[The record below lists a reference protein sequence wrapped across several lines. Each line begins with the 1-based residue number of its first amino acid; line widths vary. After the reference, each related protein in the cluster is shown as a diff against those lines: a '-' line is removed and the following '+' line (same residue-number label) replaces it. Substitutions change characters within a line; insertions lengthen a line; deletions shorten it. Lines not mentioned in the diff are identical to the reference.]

1 MNPYAEKAW
10 NPGALSQT
18 CVWSANIAS
27 QDWRGRSTGE
37 ASKGFAISAVPR
49 NARDD
54 DMTFS
59 RRCALAGIASWVLMA
74 AAAQSMAQTSPPP
87 TDTPLRP
94 SQRNWTPRADN
105 REALTVYLD
114 AIAMAHLDQRRA
126 RVDTL
131 SSQAQAEAYQAAFRL
146 DAARLMGGLPE
157 ARTPLRAQTVGA
169 ISLDGFSLERVVFE
183 SQPGFHVTAN
193 VYVPAAPG
201 VHAAVLLT
209 PGHGADG
216 KARDGVQAQIAA
228 HLAKR
233 GVLVMFY
240 DVLGHGERLQ
250 TFDPDR
256 GVARAGG
263 ATGEHTMAFQQT
275 LPTGDNPARYFVWD
289 AMRGLDYLSSRPDVD
304 AARLGALGCSGGGMV
319 SAYLAA
325 LDMRVKA
332 AAAGCYIS
340 DFEHMI
346 PTYGPQE
353 AEQSL
358 PDFIARG
365 HNVTDWLLA
374 AAPRPFAIISTHDDS
389 FPLGGAEAAYEDA
402 RRFYSLFDAE
412 DHIQWIVGPGGHG
425 AFAPIASQIVGFFLK
440 VLNGDE
446 LPVVMDEVQLPLSE
460 DLLVTETGQVST
472 AFKAQTVQTLNRQ
485 RADLLR
491 PRALPAGGAG
501 PDARTDLAGRIRNVA
516 RVTAV
521 PGDHA
526 PRVVFLQRDQRQG
539 YRIDAIRMSSEPGI
553 TLDGFYARHDGAPR
567 PAIVLLTDETP
578 ETLRQA
584 GGLIDQYAERGWN
597 VFALRPRGWGG
608 SEEVKSALVGDW
620 GLLSLR
626 ALLVGKTVPGMRMDD
641 AVQAINWLVAQPSVD
656 ADRIAVHGSGVMGPV
671 ALQTGVL
678 DPRVQRIILEGALAS
693 YRDIVD
699 APVSLDT
706 PEVNLP
712 GVLKQYDLPDLVAAM
727 PPGSVIVSSPLDS
740 RGRALDAARRQALFG
755 RSSVVLS
762 PSLFDGSQAAAYRP

>member
-1 MNPYAEKAW
+1 
-10 NPGALSQT
+10 
-18 CVWSANIAS
+18 
-27 QDWRGRSTGE
+27 
-37 ASKGFAISAVPR
+37 
-49 NARDD
+49 
-54 DMTFS
+54 MTFS
-59 RRCALAGIASWVLMA
+59 RRCALAGLASWVLMA
-74 AAAQSMAQTSPPP
+74 AAAQSVAQTPTPP
-87 TDTPLRP
+87 TDTPQRP

-114 AIAMAHLDQRRA
+114 AIALAHLDLRRA
-126 RVDTL
+126 RVDAL
-131 SSQAQAEAYQAAFRL
+131 SSQAEAEAYQAAFRL

-169 ISLDGFSLERVVFE
+169 VFSLDGFSLERVIFE
-183 SQPGFHVTAN
+183 SQPGFYVTAN
-193 VYVPAAPG
+193 LYVPAAAGP
-201 VHAAVLLT
+201 HPAVLLT
-209 PGHGADG
+209 PGHSADG
-216 KARDGVQAQIAA
+216 KARGGVQAQIAA
-228 HLAKR
+228 NLARR
-233 GVLVMFY
+233 GVVVMFY

-256 GVARAGG
+256 GVALAGG
-263 ATGEHTMAFQQT
+263 TTGEHTMAFQQA

-289 AMRGLDYLSSRPDVD
+289 AMRGLDYLSSRRDVD
-304 AARLGALGCSGGGMV
+304 ATRLGALGCSGGGMV

-325 LDMRVKA
+325 LDSRVKA

-365 HNVTDWLLA
+365 YNVTDWVLA
-374 AAPRPFAIISTHDDS
+374 AAPRPFAIVSTHDDS

-402 RRFYSLFDAE
+402 RRFYRLFGAE
-412 DHIQWIVGPGGHG
+412 DQVQWIVGPGGHG
-425 AFAPIASQIVGFFLK
+425 ALAPIASQIIGFFLK
-440 VLNGDE
+440 ILNGDDA
-446 LPVVMDEVQLPLSE
+446 PVVMAEVRIPAPE
-460 DLLVTETGQVST
+460 DLLVTNTGQVST
-472 AFKAQTVQTLNRQ
+472 AFEAQTVQTLSRQ
-485 RADLLR
+485 RADRLR
-491 PRALPAGGAG
+491 PLALPSGGTG
-501 PDARTDLAGRIRNVA
+501 PEARAELARRIRDVA

-521 PGDHA
+521 PGA
-526 PRVVFLQRDQRQG
+526 PAPSVAFFQRDQRQG
-539 YRIDAIRMSSEPGI
+539 YRIDALRMTSEPGVI
-553 TLDGFYARHDGAPR
+553 LDGFYARHEGAPR
-567 PAIVLLTDETP
+567 PAMVLLTDESP
-578 ETLRQA
+578 EALRQA
-584 GGLIDQYAERGWN
+584 GGLIDRYAERGWN

-608 SEEVKSALVGDW
+608 TEEVKSALVGDW

-656 ADRIAVHGSGVMGPV
+656 ASRIALHGSGIMGPV
-671 ALQTGVL
+671 ALQAGVL
-678 DPRVQRIILEGALAS
+678 DPRVQRIFLDGALAS

-727 PPGSVIVSSPLDS
+727 PPGSVVVSSPLDS
-740 RGRALDAARRQALFG
+740 RGRALDADRRQALLG
-755 RSSVVLS
+755 RSNVVLS
-762 PSLFDGSQAAAYRP
+762 PSLFDRSQAAAYRP

>member
-1 MNPYAEKAW
+1 
-10 NPGALSQT
+10 
-18 CVWSANIAS
+18 
-27 QDWRGRSTGE
+27 
-37 ASKGFAISAVPR
+37 
-49 NARDD
+49 
-54 DMTFS
+54 MTFS
-59 RRCALAGIASWVLMA
+59 RRCALAGLASWVLMA
-74 AAAQSMAQTSPPP
+74 AAAQSVAQTPTPP
-87 TDTPLRP
+87 TDTPQRL

-114 AIAMAHLDQRRA
+114 AIALAHLDLRRA
-126 RVDTL
+126 RVDAL
-131 SSQAQAEAYQAAFRL
+131 SSQAEAEAYQAAFRL

-169 ISLDGFSLERVVFE
+169 VFSLDGFSLERVIFE
-183 SQPGFHVTAN
+183 SQPGFYVTAN
-193 VYVPAAPG
+193 LYVPAAAGP
-201 VHAAVLLT
+201 HPAVLLT
-209 PGHGADG
+209 PGHSADG
-216 KARDGVQAQIAA
+216 KARGGVQAQIAA
-228 HLAKR
+228 NLARR
-233 GVLVMFY
+233 GVVVMFY

-256 GVARAGG
+256 GVALAGG
-263 ATGEHTMAFQQT
+263 TTGEHTMAFQQA

-289 AMRGLDYLSSRPDVD
+289 AMRGLDYLSSRRDVD
-304 AARLGALGCSGGGMV
+304 ATRLGALGCSGGGMV

-325 LDMRVKA
+325 LDSRVKA

-365 HNVTDWLLA
+365 YNVTDWVLA
-374 AAPRPFAIISTHDDS
+374 AAPRPFAIVSTHDDS

-402 RRFYSLFDAE
+402 RRFYRLFGAE
-412 DHIQWIVGPGGHG
+412 DQVQWIVGPGGHG
-425 AFAPIASQIVGFFLK
+425 ALAPIASQIIGFFLK
-440 VLNGDE
+440 ILNGDDA
-446 LPVVMDEVQLPLSE
+446 PVVMAEVRIPAPE
-460 DLLVTETGQVST
+460 DLLVTNTGQVST
-472 AFKAQTVQTLNRQ
+472 AFEAQTVQTLSRQ
-485 RADLLR
+485 RADRLR
-491 PRALPAGGAG
+491 PLALPSGGTG
-501 PDARTDLAGRIRNVA
+501 PEARAELARRIRDVA

-521 PGDHA
+521 PGA
-526 PRVVFLQRDQRQG
+526 PAPSVAFFQRDQRQG
-539 YRIDAIRMSSEPGI
+539 YRIDALRMTSEPGVI
-553 TLDGFYARHDGAPR
+553 LDGFYARHEGAPR
-567 PAIVLLTDETP
+567 PAMVLLTDESP
-578 ETLRQA
+578 EALRQA
-584 GGLIDQYAERGWN
+584 GGLIDLYAERGWN

-608 SEEVKSALVGDW
+608 TEEVKSALVGDW

-656 ADRIAVHGSGVMGPV
+656 ASRIALHGSGIMGPV
-671 ALQTGVL
+671 ALQAGVL
-678 DPRVQRIILEGALAS
+678 DPRVQRIFLDGALAS

-727 PPGSVIVSSPLDS
+727 PAGSVVVSSPLDS
-740 RGRALDAARRQALFG
+740 RGRALDADRRQALLG
-755 RSSVVLS
+755 WSNVVLS
-762 PSLFDGSQAAAYRP
+762 PSLFDRSQAAAYRP

>member
-1 MNPYAEKAW
+1 M
-10 NPGALSQT
+10 GS
-18 CVWSANIAS
+18 S
-27 QDWRGRSTGE
+27 
-37 ASKGFAISAVPR
+37 
-49 NARDD
+49 
-54 DMTFS
+54 
-59 RRCALAGIASWVLMA
+59 RCALAGVASWLLLA
-74 AAAQSMAQTSPPP
+74 ASAQVWAQSPALSATQPAAQIDAR
-87 TDTPLRP
+87 LRP

-105 REALTVYLD
+105 REALTAYLD
-114 AIAMAHLDQRRA
+114 AIAMTHLDQRRV
-126 RVDTL
+126 RVDAL
-131 SSQAQAEAYQAAFRL
+131 SDRSQAEAYQTAFRL
-146 DAARLMGGLPE
+146 DVARLMGGLPKT
-157 ARTPLRAQTVGA
+157 RTPLQAQTVGA
-169 ISLDGFSLERVVFE
+169 VPLDGFSLERVVFE

-193 VYVPAAPG
+193 VYVPAAAS
-201 VHAAVLLT
+201 VHPAVLLT

-216 KARDGVQAQIAA
+216 KARGGVQAQIAA

-233 GVLVMFY
+233 GVVVMFY

-263 ATGEHTMAFQQT
+263 ATGEHTMAFEQT

-332 AAAGCYIS
+332 AAAGCYIN

-358 PDFIARG
+358 PDFIAHG
-365 HNVTDWLLA
+365 HNVTDWVLA
-374 AAPRPFAIISTHDDS
+374 AAPRPFAIVSTHDDS

-402 RRFYSLFDAE
+402 RRFYRLFGAE
-412 DHIQWIVGPGGHG
+412 DHVQWIVGPGGHG
-425 AFAPIASQIVGFFLK
+425 ALAPIASQIIGFFLK
-440 VLNGDE
+440 TLNGDE
-446 LPVVMDEVQLPLSE
+446 APVVMAEIRIPAPE
-460 DLLVTETGQVST
+460 DLLVTDTGQVST
-472 AFKAQTVQTLNRQ
+472 AFEAQTVQTVQTLSRQ
-485 RADLLR
+485 RADRLR
-491 PRALPAGGAG
+491 PPALPSGGTG
-501 PDARTDLAGRIRNVA
+501 PEARFELASRIRDVA
-516 RVTAV
+516 RVTAA
-521 PGDHA
+521 PGAPA
-526 PRVVFLQRDQRQG
+526 PRIAFFQRDQRQG
-539 YRIDAIRMSSEPGI
+539 YRIDALRMTSEPGVI
-553 TLDGFYARHDGAPR
+553 LDGFYARHEDAPR
-567 PAIVLLTDETP
+567 PAVVLLTDESP
-578 ETLRQA
+578 EALRQA
-584 GGLIDQYAERGWN
+584 GGLIDQYVERGWN

-608 SEEVKSALVGDW
+608 TEEVKSALVGDW

-671 ALQTGVL
+671 ALQAGVL
-678 DPRVQRIILEGALAS
+678 DPRVQRIILDGALAS

-712 GVLKQYDLPDLVAAM
+712 GVLKQYDLPDLIAAM
-727 PPGSVIVSSPLDS
+727 PPGSVVVSSPLDS
-740 RGRALDAARRQALFG
+740 RGRALDSARRQALFG
-755 RSSVVLS
+755 RSGVVLS

>member
-1 MNPYAEKAW
+1 MM
-10 NPGALSQT
+10 GS
-18 CVWSANIAS
+18 SH
-27 QDWRGRSTGE
+27 
-37 ASKGFAISAVPR
+37 
-49 NARDD
+49 
-54 DMTFS
+54 
-59 RRCALAGIASWVLMA
+59 CALAGIVSWLLLA
-74 AAAQSMAQTSPPP
+74 APAQVMAQAPAPSAFPPVAQ
-87 TDTPLRP
+87 TDTRLRP

-105 REALTVYLD
+105 REALTAYLD
-114 AIAMAHLDQRRA
+114 AIAMTHLNQRRA
-126 RVDTL
+126 RVDAL
-131 SSQAQAEAYQAAFRL
+131 SNRSQAEAYQTAFRL

-157 ARTPLRAQTVGA
+157 MRTPLRARTVGA
-169 ISLDGFSLERVVFE
+169 IPLDGFSLERVVFE

-193 VYVPAAPG
+193 VYVPAAAG
-201 VHAAVLLT
+201 VHPAVLLT

-216 KARDGVQAQIAA
+216 KVRGGVQAQIAA

-233 GVLVMFY
+233 GVVVMFY

-275 LPTGDNPARYFVWD
+275 LPAGDNPARYFVWD

-365 HNVTDWLLA
+365 HNVTDWVLA

-402 RRFYSLFDAE
+402 RRFYRLFGAE
-412 DHIQWIVGPGGHG
+412 DRIQWIVGPGGHG

-440 VLNGDE
+440 TLNGDE
-446 LPVVMDEVQLPLSE
+446 APVVVDEVQLPPPE
-460 DLLVTETGQVST
+460 DLLVTNTGQVST

-485 RADLLR
+485 RADRLR
-491 PRALPAGGAG
+491 PPALPAGGTG

-526 PRVVFLQRDQRQG
+526 PRVAFLQRDQRQG
-539 YRIDAIRMSSEPGI
+539 YRIDAIRMTSEPGI

-578 ETLRQA
+578 ETLRQP

-608 SEEVKSALVGDW
+608 SEEVKSPLVGDW

-641 AVQAINWLVAQPSVD
+641 AIQAINWLAAQPSVD
-656 ADRIAVHGSGVMGPV
+656 AGRIALHGSGVMGPV
-671 ALQTGVL
+671 ALQAGVL
-678 DPRVQRIILEGALAS
+678 DSRVERIILDGALAR
-693 YRDIVD
+693 YRDIVE
-699 APVSLDT
+699 APISLDT
-706 PEVNLP
+706 PEINLP
-712 GVLKQYDLPDLVAAM
+712 GVLRQYDLPDLVAAM
-727 PPGSVIVSSPLDS
+727 PQGSVVISSPVDS
-740 RGRALDAARRQALFG
+740 RGRSLDAARRQSLFG
-755 RSSVVLS
+755 RTGAVLS
-762 PSLFDGSQAAAYRP
+762 PSLFDAAQSAAYQP

>member
-1 MNPYAEKAW
+1 
-10 NPGALSQT
+10 
-18 CVWSANIAS
+18 
-27 QDWRGRSTGE
+27 
-37 ASKGFAISAVPR
+37 
-49 NARDD
+49 
-54 DMTFS
+54 MTFS
-59 RRCALAGIASWVLMA
+59 RRCALAGLASWVLMA

-87 TDTPLRP
+87 ADTPLRS

-126 RVDTL
+126 RVDAL

-169 ISLDGFSLERVVFE
+169 ISLEGFSLERVIFE

-193 VYVPAAPG
+193 LYVPAAAGP
-201 VHAAVLLT
+201 HAAVLLT
-209 PGHGADG
+209 PGHSADG
-216 KARDGVQAQIAA
+216 KARGGVQAQIAA
-228 HLAKR
+228 NLARR
-233 GVLVMFY
+233 GVVVMFY

-250 TFDPDR
+250 TLDPDR
-256 GVARAGG
+256 GVALAGG

-304 AARLGALGCSGGGMV
+304 ATRLGALGCSGGGTV

-325 LDMRVKA
+325 LDKRVQA
-332 AAAGCYIS
+332 VAAGCYIS

-353 AEQSL
+353 GEQSL

-365 HNVTDWLLA
+365 HNVTDWVLA
-374 AAPRPFAIISTHDDS
+374 AAPRPFAIVSTHDDS

-402 RRFYSLFDAE
+402 RRFYDLFGAK
-412 DHIQWIVGPGGHG
+412 DHVQWIVGPGGHG
-425 AFAPIASQIVGFFLK
+425 ALDPLAPQIISFFLK
-440 VLNGDE
+440 TLNRDE
-446 LPVVMDEVQLPLSE
+446 AAVVMEEIKLPAPE
-460 DLLVTETGQVST
+460 DLLVTDTGQVVT
-472 AFKAQTVQTLNRQ
+472 AFKAETVQTLSRQ
-485 RADLLR
+485 RADQLR
-491 PRALPAGGAG
+491 APALPADGNGH
-501 PDARTDLAGRIRNVA
+501 DARAELARRIRDVA

-521 PGDHA
+521 PAA
-526 PRVVFLQRDQRQG
+526 PAPHVAFFQRDQRPG
-539 YRIDAIRMSSEPGI
+539 YRIDAIRMTSEPGVI
-553 TLDGFYARHDGAPR
+553 LDGFYARHEGAPR
-567 PAIVLLTDETP
+567 PAIVLLTDEP
-578 ETLRQA
+578 SETLRQA
-584 GGLIDQYAERGWN
+584 GGLIDQYAAHGWN

-641 AVQAINWLVAQPSVD
+641 AIQAINWLAAEPSVD
-656 ADRIAVHGSGVMGPV
+656 ARRIALHGSGIMGPV
-671 ALQTGVL
+671 ALQAGVL
-678 DPRVQRIILEGALAS
+678 DPRVQRIILDRALAS

-712 GVLKQYDLPDLVAAM
+712 GVLKQYDLPDLIAAM
-727 PPGSVIVSSPLDS
+727 PPGSVVISSPLDS
-740 RGRALDAARRQALFG
+740 RGRALDAVRQRALFG
-755 RSSVVLS
+755 RPGAVLS
-762 PSLFDGSQAAAYRP
+762 PALFDRSQAAAYRP